1 MAHSWPC
8 SMARSRALNPFR
20 STLVTSALYVSS
32 VSTTFKWPS
41 RQARWR
47 GVIWDEEEGGG
58 GKEGEG
64 QGRRGKDRERGGR
77 RGQWGER
84 KGIKL

>member
-8 SMARSRALNPFR
+8 SMARSRALNPFK

-47 GVIWDEEEGGG
+47 GVIWDEEEGG
-58 GKEGEG
+58 E
-64 QGRRGKDRERGGR
+64 GRRGKEGRTGKEGGKGKERTR
-77 RGQWGER
+77 GER
-84 KGIKL
+84 KGIKF